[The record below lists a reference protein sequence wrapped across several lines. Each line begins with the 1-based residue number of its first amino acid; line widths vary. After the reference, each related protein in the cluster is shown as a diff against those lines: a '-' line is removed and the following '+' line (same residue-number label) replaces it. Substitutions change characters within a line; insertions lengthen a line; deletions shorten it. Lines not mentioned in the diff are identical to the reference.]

1 MAQKTEKITELT
13 GKSAGTRG
21 GLVEGS
27 WEPLTNL
34 REEIDNLFDEFAP
47 GWTHNPLRQSRHSVA
62 ETSRGTVAGWAT
74 GVLAIDVVDKQK
86 EVLVRAELPG
96 MDETDIDVRF
106 SDDKLTIC
114 GEKTGAHEDGEEV
127 GSYYVSER
135 RYGTFGR
142 IIPVP
147 QGIDA
152 DKVEASF
159 SKGVLTVTL
168 PKTRQAQDRSKK
180 IDVKSTN

>member
-1 MAQKTEKITELT
+1 MAQKAEKIT
-13 GKSAGTRG
+13 GKDAVTRG

-34 REEIDNLFDEFAP
+34 RGEIERLFDEFAP
-47 GWTHNPLRQSRHSVA
+47 GWTHNPLRQSRQRVVEPS
-62 ETSRGTVAGWAT
+62 GTVVGWGT
-74 GVLAIDVVDKQK
+74 GVPAVDVVDKQK

-96 MDETDIDVRF
+96 LDQKDIDVRL
-106 SDDKLTIC
+106 SDDLLTIS
-114 GEKTGAHEDGEEV
+114 GEKKDEHEEGEED

-135 RYGTFGR
+135 RYGTFER
-142 IIPVP
+142 TIRVP

-152 DKVEASF
+152 DKAEASF

-168 PKTRQAQDRSKK
+168 PKTREAQDRSKK
-180 IDVKSTN
+180 IDVKVAN

>member
-1 MAQKTEKITELT
+1 MAQKAEKV
-13 GKSAGTRG
+13 TRKDVG
-21 GLVEGS
+21 NRGRLVEGS

-34 REEIDNLFDEFAP
+34 REEIDKLFDEIAP
-47 GWTHNPLRQSRHSVA
+47 GWTHNPLKQSRQSVA
-62 ETSRGTVAGWAT
+62 EPSRGAVVGWGT
-74 GVLAIDVVDKQK
+74 GVPAVDVVDKQK

-96 MDETDIDVRF
+96 LDQKDIDVRL
-106 SDDKLTIC
+106 SDDMLTIR
-114 GEKTGAHEDGEEV
+114 GEKTNAHEEDETD

-135 RYGTFGR
+135 RYGTFER
-142 IIPVP
+142 IVRVP

-168 PKTRQAQDRSKK
+168 PKTPEAQGRSKK
-180 IDVKSTN
+180 IDVKGAN

>member
-1 MAQKTEKITELT
+1 MAQKSEKVTRIDV
-13 GKSAGTRG
+13 GNRG

-34 REEIDNLFDEFAP
+34 RGEIERLFDEFAP
-47 GWTHNPLRQSRHSVA
+47 GWTHNPLRQSQQSVA
-62 ETSRGTVAGWAT
+62 EPSRGAVVGWGT
-74 GVLAIDVVDKQK
+74 GVPAVDVVDKQK

-96 MDETDIDVRF
+96 LDQKDIDVRL
-106 SDDKLTIC
+106 SDDLLTIS
-114 GEKTGAHEDGEEV
+114 GEKKDEHEEGEED

-135 RYGTFGR
+135 RYGTFER
-142 IIPVP
+142 TIRVP

-152 DKVEASF
+152 DKTEASF

-168 PKTRQAQDRSKK
+168 PKTREAPDLSKK
-180 IDVKSTN
+180 IDVKGAS

>member
-1 MAQKTEKITELT
+1 MAQKAEKVTRKVE
-13 GKSAGTRG
+13 GNRG

-27 WEPLTNL
+27 WEPFTNL
-34 REEIDNLFDEFAP
+34 REEIDSLFENIAP
-47 GWTHNPLRQSRHSVA
+47 GWTHNPLRQGRQSVA
-62 ETSRGTVAGWAT
+62 EPSRGAVVGWGTA
-74 GVLAIDVVDKQK
+74 VPAVDVVDKQK

-96 MDETDIDVRF
+96 LDQKDIDVRL
-106 SDDKLTIC
+106 SDDMLTIR
-114 GEKTGAHEDGEEV
+114 GEKKDEHEAGDED

-135 RYGTFGR
+135 RYGTFQR
-142 IIPVP
+142 TIRVP

-168 PKTRQAQDRSKK
+168 PKTREAQDRSKK
-180 IDVKSTN
+180 IDVKSAN